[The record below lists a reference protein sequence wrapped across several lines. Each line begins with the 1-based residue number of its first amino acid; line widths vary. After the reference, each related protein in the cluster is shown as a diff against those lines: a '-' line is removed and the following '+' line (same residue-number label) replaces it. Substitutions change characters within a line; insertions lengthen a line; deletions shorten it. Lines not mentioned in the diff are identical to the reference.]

1 MIPDASLVT
10 RARDGDRQA
19 FDLLKARHEARIL
32 AVFYSVN
39 REDAQDLMLASFIKA
54 WVHIQRFNEQS
65 NFSTWLYRIALNTR
79 CDYYRTH
86 RIDVQLDETHN
97 EIPDTQ
103 PALDTRCIANE
114 QVETLHRAISSLSPK
129 LRRVVRLCEL
139 QGLRY
144 EDAAKVL
151 NVPEGTVK
159 SRLYRAKVELRK
171 MLGC

>member
-1 MIPDASLVT
+1 MIPDAALVT
-10 RARDGDRQA
+10 RAQCGDREA
-19 FDLLKARHEARIL
+19 FDVLKARHEARIL

-39 REDAQDLMLASFIKA
+39 REDAADLMLTSFIKA
-54 WVHIQRFNEQS
+54 WIHLQRFDGHS
-65 NFSTWLYRIALNTR
+65 SFSTWLYRIALNTR

-86 RIDVQLDETHN
+86 RVDTQLDETHN
-97 EIPDTQ
+97 EIPDTE
-103 PALDTRCIANE
+103 PSLDTRCIASE
-114 QVETLHRAISSLSPK
+114 QVDTLHRAIDGLSPK
-129 LRRVVRLCEL
+129 LRRVVRLCEI

-159 SRLYRAKVELRK
+159 SRLFRAKTELRK

>member
-1 MIPDASLVT
+1 MIPDAALVT
-10 RARDGDRQA
+10 RARSGDREA

-32 AVFYSVN
+32 AVFYSCN
-39 REDAQDLMLASFIKA
+39 REDAQDLMLASFVKA
-54 WVHIQRFNEQS
+54 WIHLQRFDGHS
-65 NFSTWLYRIALNTR
+65 SFSTWLYRIALNTR

-86 RIDVQLDETHN
+86 RIDTQLDETHN
-97 EIPDTQ
+97 EIPDAQ

-114 QVETLHRAISSLSPK
+114 QVDMLRRAIDGLSPK

-151 NVPEGTVK
+151 KIPEGTIK
-159 SRLYRAKVELRK
+159 SRLSRAKVELRK
-171 MLGC
+171 IWKR